1 MSGPAWTGT
10 PFGIQIVGPRRADRF
25 VLALGLALERLFAT
39 DATLSRP
46 VPDLGALRARS
57 VAAGGLDPAP

>member
-25 VLALGLALERLFAT
+25 VLGLALERLFAG
-39 DATLSRP
+39 DKNLSRP
-46 VPDLGALRARS
+46 VPDLAALR
-57 VAAGGLDPAP
+57 L

>member
-25 VLALGLALERLFAT
+25 VLGLGLALERLFAG
-39 DATLSRP
+39 DKNLSRP
-46 VPDLGALRARS
+46 VPDLAALR
-57 VAAGGLDPAP
+57 L

>member
-25 VLALGLALERLFAT
+25 VLGLGLALERLFAGDT
-39 DATLSRP
+39 NLSRS
-46 VPDLGALRARS
+46 VPDLAALH
-57 VAAGGLDPAP
+57 P